1 MIQIGETTAIFSIV
15 AAIILL
21 GFAGEQFFRKTG
33 TPYFLFLIAAGILLG
48 PVLGVISS
56 ASLLPILGTLAVL
69 TLLMVLFYGGMDI
82 KLKALFSTG
91 GRAFVQTF
99 IYVGLGVLGTT
110 LFLHYILNWDFID
123 AMIFGTI
130 VGGETT
136 AAVIIPLSRSLK
148 LKEKTIVFLTLESSL
163 NSVILVVLFF
173 TFLGLYQT
181 GSTSILL
188 TVESLASQFSTAI
201 VIGIILSLIWIYILN
216 RVKKYKYTYILTLGF
231 LFLTYSIS
239 QTAGG
244 SGLLSVLIFGIVLGN
259 HSFISSLLRRK
270 IHMEMV
276 EKQLSVF
283 QEELS
288 FLLRTLFFVFLGLI
302 FTLSMKSFIYG
313 ASVSLALLLILLLM
327 RGLAVSVSTFRSEL
341 STDKKAIFSLC
352 AQGLTPATLAIL
364 SLSYGIPRAS
374 TFIVLVTYVIIFTS
388 VVTTVGSFIVMR
400 GRPKKVR
407 DTSLRVAS

>member
-148 LKEKTIVFLTLESSL
+148 RPV
-163 NSVILVVLFF
+163 
-173 TFLGLYQT
+173 G
-181 GSTSILL
+181 
-188 TVESLASQFSTAI
+188 
-201 VIGIILSLIWIYILN
+201 LSL
-216 RVKKYKYTYILTLGF
+216 KF
-231 LFLTYSIS
+231 LI
-239 QTAGG
+239 
-244 SGLLSVLIFGIVLGN
+244 
-259 HSFISSLLRRK
+259 
-270 IHMEMV
+270 
-276 EKQLSVF
+276 
-283 QEELS
+283 
-288 FLLRTLFFVFLGLI
+288 
-302 FTLSMKSFIYG
+302 
-313 ASVSLALLLILLLM
+313 
-327 RGLAVSVSTFRSEL
+327 
-341 STDKKAIFSLC
+341 
-352 AQGLTPATLAIL
+352 
-364 SLSYGIPRAS
+364 
-374 TFIVLVTYVIIFTS
+374 
-388 VVTTVGSFIVMR
+388 
-400 GRPKKVR
+400 
-407 DTSLRVAS
+407 